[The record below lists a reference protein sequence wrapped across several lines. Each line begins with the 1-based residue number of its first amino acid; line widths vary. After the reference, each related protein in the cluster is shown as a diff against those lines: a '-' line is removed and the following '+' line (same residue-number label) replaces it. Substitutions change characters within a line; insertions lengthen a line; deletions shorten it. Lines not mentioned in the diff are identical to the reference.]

1 MAIAKTRGTQA
12 RNRKLLVSVKSG
24 THTYTHTHTHTHIY
38 THHNQ
43 FREVAK
49 IKSFGISIFKQIKL

>member
-12 RNRKLLVSVKSG
+12 RNRKLFVSVKSG
-24 THTYTHTHTHTHIY
+24 THIHTHNTHTH

-43 FREVAK
+43 FRELAE
-49 IKSFGISIFKQIKL
+49 IKSFGISISKQIKL